1 MRRVV
6 VAADPEA
13 RGHGSLP
20 DHVVAHRD
28 SPSAGG
34 DADPR
39 AGALWRQV
47 ADPVSLDDNPKVE
60 VGRVDPVG
68 PKIHQA
74 VSPGD
79 AVDDI
84 VDDVAVGVDAVGGAV
99 CGRAAAVGDD
109 VAPDDA
115 AGASD
120 DCDADKSALVEQIVL
135 DEIAA
140 SPGHLDPHGEAT
152 DRAVPDRDVQSAG

>member
-13 RGHGSLP
+13 GGHGSLP

-28 SPSAGG
+28 SPSVGA

-47 ADPVSLDDNPKVE
+47 ADPVSLDDNPEVE
-60 VGRVDPVG
+60 VGVALRVDPVG

-74 VSPGD
+74 VSPGG

-84 VDDVAVGVDAVGGAV
+84 VYNVPVCVDAVGGAA
-99 CGRAAAVGDD
+99 CGRAGGVGYD
-109 VAPDDA
+109 
-115 AGASD
+115 G
-120 DCDADKSALVEQIVL
+120 
-135 DEIAA
+135 
-140 SPGHLDPHGEAT
+140 
-152 DRAVPDRDVQSAG
+152 

>member
-1 MRRVV
+1 RRVV

-13 RGHGSLP
+13 GGHGSLP

-28 SPSAGG
+28 SPSAGA

-84 VDDVAVGVDAVGGAV
+84 VDNVAVGVDAVDGAV
-99 CGRAAAVGDD
+99 CGRTAAVGDD

-115 AGASD
+115 AGAAGI
-120 DCDADKSALVEQIVL
+120 DADKSALVEQIVL
-135 DEIAA
+135 DDTPLPPVTWIPREKPRI
-140 SPGHLDPHGEAT
+140 
-152 DRAVPDRDVQSAG
+152 